1 MKTNLYLIIF
11 TACLVVGCKSYVQV
25 YNTKSI
31 NAILENDFFVYETDT
46 LKITYSF
53 WAKGGVLSFVVFN
66 KLNNPIYI
74 DWKKSSYIDNTNKL
88 NYWVDIETTE
98 IASFY
103 GAYFYNGPTLRPGLK
118 LSQGYSVTG
127 STKLKPERITFIP
140 PQSNYYRTQFYINP
154 NSYFILDVP
163 AESREVSRNDNPRKK
178 TIIYEKVCTKAT
190 SPLIFRNFLTF
201 SLSEDF
207 DHEFYVDN
215 EFFLSKIM
223 EMNFK
228 HFKFIVGKKD
238 GELYYSIP
246 FKQETSFYFNIPKE
260 ESVEQRIRK

>member
-1 MKTNLYLIIF
+1 MTTY
-11 TACLVVGCKSYVQV
+11 LVVSCKSYVQV
-25 YNTKSI
+25 YETKST
-31 NAILENDFFVYETDT
+31 NSILENDFFVFETDT

-66 KLNNPIYI
+66 KLDNPIYI
-74 DWKKSSYIDNTNKL
+74 DWKKSSYIDNANKL

-103 GAYFYNGPTLRPGLK
+103 GAYFYNGPALRPGLE
-118 LSQGYSVTG
+118 LSKGYSVTG
-127 STKLKPERITFIP
+127 STKRKPERITFIP

-154 NSYFILDVP
+154 NGYFILDIP
-163 AESREVSRNDNPRKK
+163 AESIEVSRNDRPRKN
-178 TIIYEKVCTKAT
+178 TIIYEKACSVTT

-201 SLSEDF
+201 SLSENF

-215 EFFLSKIM
+215 EFFLYKIM
-223 EMNFK
+223 EMDFR
-228 HFKFIVGKKD
+228 HFKFIDGRKN
-238 GELYYSIP
+238 GELYYNIP

-260 ESVEQRIRK
+260 ESVEYRVRKKR